1 MTEFEIITND
11 QGNHTTLSYVTF
23 TETER
28 LIGNAAKNQASMNP
42 QNTVFN
48 TKRLISHSY
57 NDHDIRTDMEH
68 WPFKVIEKNERPY
81 IQVEYKG
88 EKKDFTSVEI
98 SSIIL
103 IKMKETAESFLNTKV
118 KVLRIINEATA
129 AAIAYSLDKKD
140 DGERNVLIYDLGG
153 SSFDVS
159 LLTIEEG
166 IFEVKSVAKFERKF
180 KKNLSTNARSLQLL
194 RTAYKHAKRNL
205 SSSLRYYI
213 KIDFLFE
220 GINFYFDLTRAK
232 FEKLN
237 QDLFRNTMVPI
248 EKVLR
253 DSKIDKSQIHEIV
266 LVGGSTR
273 IPKIQQMVSE
283 FFDAIAYGA
292 AVQAS
297 VLAREI
303 SEKTHSFLLLDVT
316 ALSLGIETAG
326 SFMKI
331 LLSVILDYLSK
342 NLKPFPQIL
351 SINDLRIK
359 VFEGEH
365 LQTIDNNFLGKF
377 RLTEIQPAPNDIPQ
391 IE

>member
-1 MTEFEIITND
+1 
-11 QGNHTTLSYVTF
+11 
-23 TETER
+23 
-28 LIGNAAKNQASMNP
+28 
-42 QNTVFN
+42 
-48 TKRLISHSY
+48 
-57 NDHDIRTDMEH
+57 
-68 WPFKVIEKNERPY
+68 
-81 IQVEYKG
+81 
-88 EKKDFTSVEI
+88 
-98 SSIIL
+98 
-103 IKMKETAESFLNTKV
+103 MKETAESFLNTKV

-283 FFDAIAYGA
+283 FFDAYGA